1 MNVVKNTFEDI
12 IQYIKN
18 KLFSSKYVVRG
29 KCKQCG
35 QCCKTILFSDEN
47 SYIKSEES
55 FIALQKRNRRYLHF
69 TINGKVK
76 DENNSFFDGALMFK
90 CKSLGKDGRC
100 KKYFFRSLWCR
111 TYPSI
116 NSDFIY
122 NGGQTLDNCGFYFD
136 VDKKFKDYLK

>member
-47 SYIKSEES
+47 GYIKSEES
-55 FIALQKRNRRYLHF
+55 FIALTELRY
-69 TINGKVK
+69 
-76 DENNSFFDGALMFK
+76 EYFK
-90 CKSLGKDGRC
+90 AKGETAQAEKYKARFEELKKEYSL
-100 KKYFFRSLWCR
+100 
-111 TYPSI
+111 
-116 NSDFIY
+116 
-122 NGGQTLDNCGFYFD
+122 
-136 VDKKFKDYLK
+136 